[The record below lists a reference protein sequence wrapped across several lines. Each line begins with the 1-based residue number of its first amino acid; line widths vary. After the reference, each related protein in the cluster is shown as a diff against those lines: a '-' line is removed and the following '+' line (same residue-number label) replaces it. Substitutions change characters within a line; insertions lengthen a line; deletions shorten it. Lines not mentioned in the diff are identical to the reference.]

1 MATMKHRT
9 QAVLKLPQLQN
20 LIKRDPEAYR
30 PEFMM
35 QKRHFESELEIF
47 KLRPTKDHERF
58 TELVTFVSHVSVCYK
73 EECEKIPVALLELLE
88 THANVLHPDVRAK
101 LLQAAIMLRNK
112 GMIDPLLLI
121 KLAFKL
127 LSVTDKTLR
136 ISLVEYV
143 FNDIKTINQEKQNN
157 KLNRSIQAFLFT
169 VVEEDTTITGK
180 KTVDILCELYR
191 RKVWTDARTVN
202 MIAAACLS
210 NSARVSV
217 TALNFFLGIETKMH
231 DDEEEEKSTATT
243 PTDVDYHSHS
253 KKTKKRQRH
262 VQKQVER
269 VTKIRQAAA
278 SKGQV
283 AQPLFPAI
291 QMLHDPQSLAEKLFK
306 KTRQTGE
313 RFEVKLLVMNFVSRL
328 IGCHK
333 LIMFSFYSFLQRYLT
348 SHQQEVTRI
357 LAYLIQA
364 CHELVPPEDLLPVVK
379 AIAYNFVTERCTNEV
394 ISVGINAIREIILR
408 APALLRE
415 EGMGDFVQDLAMYG
429 RKTHKSVMI
438 AAHGIVNLVRELYPA
453 LLRKSD
459 RGKHH
464 NPTAQPA
471 DYGQQYVANGV
482 EGVELLEAYERG
494 DIKMGDDDEIVWDGD
509 EIEEE
514 EDEEEGEE
522 EDEGEDEE
530 EVEGDDDDKWV
541 DVSDDGE
548 EEEEEMEV
556 EAEPVTEE
564 NTVVS
569 RAKQLTSIRG
579 RLDARRVLTS
589 EDFQLLAKLRASQAE
604 RAMDPRFRSKKALL
618 ITDSTQLLKRKRE
631 QADEDNAEEGAVVS
645 EYAVD
650 PLSLAPEARAEKT
663 SKIDRIVNMLTG
675 RKETRWEHEGHA
687 GGLTNKEKLRKKNF
701 VMVRKGKRA
710 VAGKIRTS
718 TSQQRTAKA
727 KQGEQMGRDRRKRRR
742 T

>member
-20 LIKRDPEAYR
+20 LIKRDPEAYL
-30 PEFMM
+30 PEFLM

-127 LSVTDKTLR
+127 LSVADKTLR
-136 ISLVEYV
+136 SSLVEYV

-210 NSARVSV
+210 SSARVSV
-217 TALNFFLGIETKMH
+217 TAMNFFLGIETKMH
-231 DDEEEEKSTATT
+231 DDEDEEKSTATT
-243 PTDVDYHSHS
+243 PTDVDYHEHS

-262 VQKQVER
+262 VQKQVSL
-269 VTKIRQAAA
+269 VSKIRRESQ
-278 SKGQV
+278 SKGSV

-291 QMLHDPQSLAEKLFK
+291 QMLHDPQTLAEKLFK
-306 KTRQTGE
+306 KMRGAGE

-348 SHQQEVTRI
+348 SHQAEVTKI

-379 AIAYNFVTERCTNEV
+379 AIAYNFVTERCSNEV
-394 ISVGINAIREIILR
+394 ISVGINAIREIFLR

-415 EGMGDFVQDLAMYG
+415 EGMEDFVQDLAMYG

-438 AAHGIVNLVRELYPA
+438 AAHGIVNLVR
-453 LLRKSD
+453 
-459 RGKHH
+459 
-464 NPTAQPA
+464 
-471 DYGQQYVANGV
+471 
-482 EGVELLEAYERG
+482 
-494 DIKMGDDDEIVWDGD
+494 
-509 EIEEE
+509 
-514 EDEEEGEE
+514 
-522 EDEGEDEE
+522 
-530 EVEGDDDDKWV
+530 
-541 DVSDDGE
+541 
-548 EEEEEMEV
+548 
-556 EAEPVTEE
+556 
-564 NTVVS
+564 
-569 RAKQLTSIRG
+569 
-579 RLDARRVLTS
+579 
-589 EDFQLLAKLRASQAE
+589 
-604 RAMDPRFRSKKALL
+604 
-618 ITDSTQLLKRKRE
+618 
-631 QADEDNAEEGAVVS
+631 
-645 EYAVD
+645 
-650 PLSLAPEARAEKT
+650 
-663 SKIDRIVNMLTG
+663 
-675 RKETRWEHEGHA
+675 
-687 GGLTNKEKLRKKNF
+687 
-701 VMVRKGKRA
+701 
-710 VAGKIRTS
+710 
-718 TSQQRTAKA
+718 
-727 KQGEQMGRDRRKRRR
+727 
-742 T
+742 